1 MSAVRGHAR
10 VSRDGAPALRPPPRP
25 QAVPAAEPA
34 TPGEPPRAT
43 GLNRRPAADDVLRGG
58 ALMLGATL
66 LFSLSDTMAKYIT
79 QSVPT
84 VQLAAIRYA
93 VFVILAASPLLRSR
107 RVSMRSRRPA
117 LQILRGLSVV
127 ASALC
132 FILSLGHLPIAEAT
146 AINFVT
152 PLLITALAVPV
163 LGEVVRWQGWIAVL
177 VGFGGMLVVVRPGA
191 HGLQPAA
198 LLVLLSS
205 LFWSVAMLATR
216 KLAVIDRP
224 GVTLLWS
231 AATGFVLLL
240 AILPFFLTP
249 MTWRLAG
256 LSVALG
262 VVASAGQWLAVLAY
276 RHARATVLAPLGY
289 AQLIWASVLG
299 LLVFGNVPDRWV
311 VVGAAIIALSGLFV
325 VHGERART
333 SGLRARPLLACE
345 AAQNPQAIVNR
356 GG

>member
-10 VSRDGAPALRPPPRP
+10 VGRNDQAPALRPPPRP
-25 QAVPAAEPA
+25 QAA
-34 TPGEPPRAT
+34 
-43 GLNRRPAADDVLRGG
+43 PAADLSRPAPDDFLRGG

-66 LFSLSDTMAKYIT
+66 LFSLSDAMAKYIT
-79 QSVPT
+79 ESVPA

-93 VFVILAASPLLRSR
+93 VFVAMAASPLLRNR
-107 RVSMRSRRPA
+107 RTSMRSRRPM
-117 LQILRGLSVV
+117 LQILRGVGV
-127 ASALC
+127 AGSALC
-132 FILSLGHLPIAEAT
+132 FILSLARLPIAEAT
-146 AINFVT
+146 AINFIT

-163 LGEVVRWQGWIAVL
+163 LGEVVRPQGWIAVL

-198 LLVLLSS
+198 LLVVLSS
-205 LFWSVAMLATR
+205 LCWSVAMLVTR

-224 GVTLLWS
+224 GVTLLWT
-231 AATGFVLLL
+231 AATGLVLLV
-240 AILPFFLTP
+240 AILPFFLAP

-262 VVASAGQWLAVLAY
+262 VIASSGQWLAVLAY

-289 AQLIWASVLG
+289 AQLIWSSVLG

-311 VVGAAIIALSGLFV
+311 VVGAVIIAASGLSI
-325 VHGERART
+325 VHGERVRVAA
-333 SGLRARPLLACE
+333 LRARSPT
-345 AAQNPQAIVNR
+345 
-356 GG
+356 G

>member
-1 MSAVRGHAR
+1 M
-10 VSRDGAPALRPPPRP
+10 
-25 QAVPAAEPA
+25 PA
-34 TPGEPPRAT
+34 THKPPRAT
-43 GLNRRPAADDVLRGG
+43 GLSRRPAGDDFLRGG

-66 LFSLSDTMAKYIT
+66 LFSLSDVMAKYIT
-79 QSVPT
+79 ESVPT

-93 VFVILAASPLLRSR
+93 VFVAMAASPLLRSR
-107 RVSMRSRRPA
+107 RASMRSRRPA

-132 FILSLGHLPIAEAT
+132 FILSLAHLPIAEAT

-152 PLLITALAVPV
+152 PLLITVLAVPV
-163 LGEVVRWQGWIAVL
+163 LGEVVRPQGWIAVL

-224 GVTLLWS
+224 GVTLLWT
-231 AATGFVLLL
+231 AATGLVLLL
-240 AILPFFLTP
+240 SILPFFLAP
-249 MTWRLAG
+249 MTWPLAG

-276 RHARATVLAPLGY
+276 RHARASALAPLGY
-289 AQLIWASVLG
+289 AQLIWSSALG

-311 VVGAAIIALSGLFV
+311 MVGAVIIALSGLFI
-325 VHGERART
+325 VHGERVRT
-333 SGLRARPLLACE
+333 AGLRARP
-345 AAQNPQAIVNR
+345 PS
-356 GG
+356 